1 MFFRFV
7 DLFLMKFN
15 CVSYHNW
22 IISRVRAEKKKE
34 YAEAGPIERA
44 GRECSPWWRLFF
56 GTRNNTTSKK
66 TNSPSKIFWLANGFL
81 NRQLDFRSKNLSIW
95 WFEGNFSLF
104 RPGKGST
111 DTFFLGPSELW
122 ITLAR
127 FVRSVLYEKNFSVRN
142 LFSFHFVR
150 TGIGTWIP
158 VYFFEF
164 EPIIGYQ
171 NF

>member
-44 GRECSPWWRLFF
+44 GREPVMKTF

-66 TNSPSKIFWLANGFL
+66 LIPQAKYSDWL
-81 NRQLDFRSKNLSIW
+81 I
-95 WFEGNFSLF
+95 
-104 RPGKGST
+104 
-111 DTFFLGPSELW
+111 TF
-122 ITLAR
+122 
-127 FVRSVLYEKNFSVRN
+127 
-142 LFSFHFVR
+142 
-150 TGIGTWIP
+150 
-158 VYFFEF
+158 
-164 EPIIGYQ
+164 
-171 NF
+171 